1 MQIKCFKIFQ
11 NNLNKTNNEIEI
23 LKERYVYPEKG
34 KQIINELR
42 LV

>member
-11 NNLNKTNNEIEI
+11 NDLNKTNNEIEI
-23 LKERYVYPEKG
+23 PKERYVYLEEG
-34 KQIINELR
+34 NQIINELR